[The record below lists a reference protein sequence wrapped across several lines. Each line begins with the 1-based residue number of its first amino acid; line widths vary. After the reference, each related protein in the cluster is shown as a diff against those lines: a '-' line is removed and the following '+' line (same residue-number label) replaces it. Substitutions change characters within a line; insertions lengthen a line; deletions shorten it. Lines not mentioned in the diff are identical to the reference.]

1 MLKNKSIGII
11 GGGQLAQMFI
21 QECNRFG
28 IKINVL
34 DESDCPA
41 NNLANTFIEGDV
53 RNSNDIR
60 HLSKFS
66 DTLTF
71 ELENINC
78 DILFELESEGKDIIP
93 RPHVLKMIQDKTFQ
107 KQFFNENSI
116 NTIQYK
122 IMDSISELREAL
134 SEWGNPD
141 RVVIKLDRGGYDGKG
156 VFIIKNGILPKE
168 LKNHKGKLL
177 LEKYQN
183 DIRELSVIS
192 FVDRFGNFGFYE
204 PVEMVFDPELNL
216 IDYLIT
222 PTSLDELTLKKI
234 KDLSHKVVTNLNS
247 PGLFA
252 IEMFLIDGEVFVN
265 EISPRPHN
273 SGHPSIEVAKTSQY
287 EQLMRI
293 LMGWP
298 CGSTQLTGFSA
309 MMNIIGPSDFEGDY
323 SVNYDD
329 LLNHD
334 DVYLHLYGKSKSKP
348 GRKMGH
354 ITITS
359 DKYESVMDKL
369 HSVRTTKIITIPK

>member
-93 RPHVLKMIQDKTFQ
+93 RPHVLKMIQDKTSQ
-107 KQFFNENSI
+107 KQFFDDNSI

-122 IMDSISELREAL
+122 IIDSISELSEAL

-168 LKNHKGKLL
+168 LRNHKGKLL

-192 FVDRFGNFGFYE
+192 FVDRFGNIGFYE
-204 PVEMVFDPELNL
+204 PVEMVFDPILNL

-222 PTSLDELTLKKI
+222 PTSLDGLTLEKI
-234 KDLSHKVVTNLNS
+234 KDLSHKVVCNLDS

-273 SGHPSIEVAKTSQY
+273 SGHPSIEAAKTSQY

-298 CGSTQLTGFSA
+298 CGSTQLSGFSA
-309 MMNIIGPSDFEGDY
+309 MVNIIGPPDLEGDY

-359 DKYESVMDKL
+359 DNYESVMDKL
-369 HSVRTTKIITIPK
+369 NSVRTTKIITSPK